1 VLFIGGIFARCLD
14 VEVFQDAR
22 KHLDEAHMTAT
33 EHLPVYGNGSSE
45 QNAQLIAT
53 HLREA
58 SGSTPYIVVGHSK
71 GGVDLL
77 ETWVHHAD
85 IRPRIKALVT
95 VASPVAG
102 SRLVDGVPDILKALS
117 LKLPNIGTC
126 PLGDG
131 LGYVSLAR
139 ATRQRFVREHL
150 GDVNAL
156 RSYSVTAV
164 ASEDNTSRILQGL
177 WRYQA
182 TFSLD
187 QDSHVIAD
195 DAVLPGAVCWRRP
208 TEIIGRWLR
217 RSSSRK
223 MNSCA
228 SAPIAIGIRAR
239 HSSSRS

>member
-1 VLFIGGIFARCLD
+1 
-14 VEVFQDAR
+14 
-22 KHLDEAHMTAT
+22 
-33 EHLPVYGNGSSE
+33 
-45 QNAQLIAT
+45 
-53 HLREA
+53 
-58 SGSTPYIVVGHSK
+58 
-71 GGVDLL
+71 
-77 ETWVHHAD
+77 
-85 IRPRIKALVT
+85 
-95 VASPVAG
+95 
-102 SRLVDGVPDILKALS
+102 VDGVPDILKALS

-156 RSYSVTAV
+156 RSYCVTAV

-195 DAVLPGAVCWRRP
+195 DAVLPGGSVLAQANGDHWAVASP
-208 TEIIGRWLR
+208 VELSQNEFLR
-217 RSSSRK
+217 E
-223 MNSCA
+223 
-228 SAPIAIGIRAR
+228 RADR
-239 HSSSRS
+239 NRYPRAALLESILRFVVKDLSEHP